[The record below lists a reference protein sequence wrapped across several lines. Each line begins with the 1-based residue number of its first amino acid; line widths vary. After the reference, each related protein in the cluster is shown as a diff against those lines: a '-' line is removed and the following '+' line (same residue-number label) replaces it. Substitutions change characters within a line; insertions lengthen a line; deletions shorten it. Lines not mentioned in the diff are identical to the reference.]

1 MTAIFLQV
9 RLGSSR
15 FPRKALAEL
24 AGRPVIEHAMHAL
37 REVSVDR
44 RVLLTD
50 AESAGQLAPYAS
62 RSGFGLFVGDPHD
75 VLARFAAAVEWYEP
89 ATVVRATGDN
99 PLVSADVTRA
109 ALEAHAERGADYTA
123 LTGGPLGT
131 GVEVIR
137 AQALLQAAGEA
148 RDPYEREHVTPFLYR
163 HPELFRLRIES
174 VRERWRRDDA
184 SVTLDTPAD
193 YAQLKEIFG
202 ELYAGAPIDIEALVA
217 HLSQS
222 AREEQGSRRHSA

>member
-24 AGRPVIEHAMHAL
+24 AGRTVIEHAMHAL
-37 REVSVDR
+37 REVAVDR
-44 RVLLTD
+44 HVLLTD
-50 AESAGQLAPYAS
+50 AESAGPLAPYAS
-62 RSGFGLFVGDPHD
+62 RSGFGLFVGDPDD

-109 ALEAHAERGADYTA
+109 ALSAHAESGGDYTA

-131 GVEVIR
+131 GVEVMR
-137 AQALLQAAGEA
+137 ARGLLDAASGA

-163 HPELFRLRIES
+163 HPERFRLRIEP
-174 VRERWRRDDA
+174 VRESWRREDA

-193 YAQLKEIFG
+193 YARLKEIFG
-202 ELYAGAPIDIEALVA
+202 ELYAGAPIDIETLVA
-217 HLSQS
+217 HLSHS
-222 AREEQGSRRHSA
+222 AGEARGSRRHSA

>member
-24 AGRPVIEHAMHAL
+24 GGRTVIEQAMHAL
-37 REVSVDR
+37 REVAVDR
-44 RVLLTD
+44 HVMLTD
-50 AESAGQLAPYAS
+50 AESAGALAPYAS
-62 RSGFGLFVGDPHD
+62 RSGFGLFVGHPHD
-75 VLARFAAAVEWYEP
+75 VLARFAAAVEGYEP
-89 ATVVRATGDN
+89 ATLVRATGDN
-99 PLVSADVTRA
+99 PLVSADVARA
-109 ALEAHAERGADYTA
+109 ALEAHAESDTDYTA

-131 GVEVIR
+131 GVEVVR
-137 AQALLQAAGEA
+137 AQALLQAAREA

-163 HPELFRLRIES
+163 RPERFRLRIES
-174 VRERWRRDDA
+174 VRESWRGDDA

-193 YAQLKEIFG
+193 YARLKRIFG
-202 ELYAGAPIDIEALVA
+202 ELYAGAPIDIETLVA

-222 AREEQGSRRHSA
+222 AREDQGSRRHSA